1 MPPECE
7 ESVTKV
13 FWPGRGYTQP
23 LSEIQ
28 AGVGSEDLIIDGEG
42 EREAEES
49 LTITP
54 NLTPKAAV
62 NIFTV
67 VKANFSSFLWAR
79 AAVLRMG
86 AW

>member
-1 MPPECE
+1 M
-7 ESVTKV
+7 TKV
-13 FWPGRGYTQP
+13 FWPGRRHTQP

-28 AGVGSEDLIIDGEG
+28 ARMGSEDLIIDGEG
-42 EREAEES
+42 EGEGEES

-67 VKANFSSFLWAR
+67 VKASFSSFLWAR

>member
-1 MPPECE
+1 M
-7 ESVTKV
+7 TKV
-13 FWPGRGYTQP
+13 FWPGKEHTQP

-28 AGVGSEDLIIDGEG
+28 AGMGSEDLIIDGEG
-42 EREAEES
+42 EREGEES

-54 NLTPKAAV
+54 NLTPKAAI

-79 AAVLRMG
+79 AAVQRMG